1 MPEASKNI
9 LKRKGDQEEVIVSQY
24 SVLRTATY
32 CKTYLVG
39 YIKRTTFVCSILG
52 ILDDL
57 LNTGL
62 MILNTFWASNKEV
75 KEKNH
80 GVPFIATIVGLGLVR
95 DQGVHVGRG
104 KRQLK
109 IAVIWNVDLVLDLTA
124 LLWQISNTEAAIN
137 VDTMDELE
145 GARIMEEVVAAE
157 KDLMAD
163 TIKELEGTH
172 IFLVME
178 EVEATENGPRVTETE
193 DKPPNTKIFLKLS
206 LLLRDIII

>member
-1 MPEASKNI
+1 MATRWKAHCLKKWGISKDHGVGPFPQNSVDKEVREKDHGVPCH
-9 LKRKGDQEEVIVSQY
+9 LPEVIVTIIVTII
-24 SVLRTATY
+24 VLA
-32 CKTYLVG
+32 
-39 YIKRTTFVCSILG
+39 
-52 ILDDL
+52 
-57 LNTGL
+57 
-62 MILNTFWASNKEV
+62 
-75 KEKNH
+75 
-80 GVPFIATIVGLGLVR
+80 R
-95 DQGVHVGRG
+95 DQGVHLARG
-104 KRQLK
+104 ECQCKM
-109 IAVIWNVDLVLDLTA
+109 AVIWNVDLVLDLTA

-145 GARIMEEVVAAE
+145 GARIMEEVAAAE

-206 LLLRDIII
+206 LLFRDIII